1 MWLSVTAYLLKVV
14 SINQSLKLWK
24 IKLSNELLRQSLL
37 NLYSNLG
44 DFYGFT
50 NPQHTQLHAA
60 LYHIYKVP
68 TNDEY
73 LSVPVF

>member
-1 MWLSVTAYLLKVV
+1 MWFSVTAYLLKVA

-44 DFYGFT
+44 DF
-50 NPQHTQLHAA
+50 
-60 LYHIYKVP
+60 
-68 TNDEY
+68 
-73 LSVPVF
+73 